1 MVMHQKQV
9 VYLITSPLSK
19 RDYDR
24 FGIQRWLDRRWNV
37 KVFDFTKFLK
47 PEFWDHVDGKKLSIA
62 FEGLTIFDDLD
73 SALSSI
79 ENLEDGAV
87 FIDLLHTS
95 SGTPQQMRHAAKK
108 KGVSLKLK
116 LGSLPNMQSDGLI
129 FYNIVQKALK
139 DPVGFFPKVINKIK
153 EFREDVPD
161 YWVIGGTASL
171 QNTSKGNPSIIKAHN
186 LDYDFIITNNTPK
199 IGQNDGGLVFLD
211 DAVADHSDY
220 VHLGIKPYVTAENYY
235 PAMNV
240 CLLQIGEALNYVVK
254 IAAHPRSDYDKK
266 SFKNS
271 FPILKDQTF
280 ELIKQASLVVAHGS
294 TALQWAVLMK
304 KPIIIL
310 ITDEMEKNSI
320 VKADINLMA
329 SELGKH
335 AINVNKIQENYD
347 WKQHLNVDELKYQN
361 YVETYVKQTG
371 SPEKPVWEIVIDRME
386 KDLFHA

>member
-1 MVMHQKQV
+1 MA
-9 VYLITSPLSK
+9 Y
-19 RDYDR
+19 
-24 FGIQRWLDRRWNV
+24 
-37 KVFDFTKFLK
+37 
-47 PEFWDHVDGKKLSIA
+47 
-62 FEGLTIFDDLD
+62 
-73 SALSSI
+73 
-79 ENLEDGAV
+79 
-87 FIDLLHTS
+87 
-95 SGTPQQMRHAAKK
+95 
-108 KGVSLKLK
+108 
-116 LGSLPNMQSDGLI
+116 
-129 FYNIVQKALK
+129 
-139 DPVGFFPKVINKIK
+139 
-153 EFREDVPD
+153 
-161 YWVIGGTASL
+161 
-171 QNTSKGNPSIIKAHN
+171 
-186 LDYDFIITNNTPK
+186 
-199 IGQNDGGLVFLD
+199 
-211 DAVADHSDY
+211 HSDF
-220 VHLGIKPYVTAENYY
+220 VHANIKPYVTAENYY
-235 PAMNV
+235 PTMNV
-240 CLLQIGEALNYVVK
+240 GLLQIGEALNYVVK

-386 KDLFHA
+386 TDLIHA